1 MPDTSLIAAVA
12 GHICLDIIPAISP
25 RAEFLQAFAPG
36 RLLEVGEAALA
47 TGGAVSNTGLALH
60 KLGIPTRLMGK
71 VGDDIFGR
79 AILAILES
87 YHPALID
94 RMIVSRGEASSY
106 SVVISPPQVDR
117 IFLHYPG
124 ANDTFGAAD
133 IALPDL
139 DGVSLF
145 HFGYP
150 PLMRR
155 LYADGGSELAALL
168 RTAKERQ
175 ITTSLDMAR
184 PDPQTDAGRADW
196 PAILRRALPY
206 VDIFLPSFEEILFML
221 DRDRFET
228 LKRASGVDELI
239 LLADGPLLREL
250 AEQLLSW
257 GAGVVGIKLGD
268 QGLYLRTS
276 ASSGR
281 WGDMGAGFAKDAAV
295 EAWRGRELLAPC
307 FFVEMV
313 GTTGAG
319 DSTVAGFLAALLYG
333 MAPEAAL
340 TRAVA
345 VGACNVEAADATSG
359 VPSWDALE
367 KRMQEGW
374 KRRPVTITL
383 SEWNWNARHAVWVGP
398 GDQGHR

>member
-1 MPDTSLIAAVA
+1 MPVTPLTAVVA
-12 GHICLDIIPAISP
+12 GHICLDIIPAISH
-25 RAEFLQAFAPG
+25 RGGFEQAFAPG
-36 RLLEVGEAALA
+36 RLLEVGAAALA

-79 AILAILES
+79 AILTILES
-87 YHPALID
+87 YHPTLID

-106 SVVISPPQVDR
+106 SVVISPPHVDR

-133 IALPDL
+133 IQLPDL
-139 DGVSLF
+139 NDVSLF

-155 LYADGGSELAALL
+155 LYADGGIELAAIL
-168 RTAKERQ
+168 RTVKERH

-184 PDPQTDAGRADW
+184 PDPQADAGRADW

-206 VDIFLPSFEEILFML
+206 VDVFLPSFEEILFML
-221 DRDRFET
+221 DRDRFEA
-228 LKRASGVDELI
+228 LKRASGADELI
-239 LLADGPLLREL
+239 LLADGALLRNL
-250 AEQLLSW
+250 ADRLLSW

-276 ASSGR
+276 ASSRR
-281 WGDMGAGFAKDAAV
+281 WDDMGAGFPTGAAV

-319 DSTVAGFLAALLYG
+319 DSTVAGFLAALLHG
-333 MAPEAAL
+333 MAPEEAL

-345 VGACNVEAADATSG
+345 VGACNVEAADAASG
-359 VPSWDALE
+359 VQSWDAVE
-367 KRMQEGW
+367 KRMQAGW
-374 KRRPVTITL
+374 KRRSVTMPL
-383 SEWNWNARHAVWVGP
+383 SGWNWDARRAVWAGP
-398 GDQGHR
+398 GDQGRR